1 MKKFTMFLASV
12 ATALFGFTT
21 TASAQYE
28 TEQQIPWVDHA
39 STLDEALKAP
49 NGIYLCYMQTV
60 NGNTTY
66 SFVTAGGWFGTQAV
80 TTNRG
85 MTLRLTQSGNQYRF
99 RTTMYN
105 PNTDRTENYLGCDDN
120 KSDNIN
126 AYMDNSDNRYS
137 RWTLSANDNVKW
149 FDIINTREEYMPR
162 PPFTHDVDYYLQL
175 NQNNSLYV
183 SESRPSNDGKW
194 LLIDRNEFKEV
205 ITRVTGQ
212 TNIEVSGLF
221 NNTRFIRYMD
231 GEYSWTWYDISN
243 NQQVKNEDELTKS
256 GPNGLG
262 ISSLGAYRG
271 MAPNVEYAG
280 GNGDGYAESYG
291 SFSAGEMRDP
301 VIMRQQYTGL
311 KEGTYI
317 VTAQAFVSNDA
328 DVTAAA
334 NSAEAGAYLFAS
346 GSTGEQDG
354 ALIQLLNE
362 DEQNDFTTKFYNAQ
376 KTYLGND
383 AYFRGNVAAGE
394 FLATNNSTISREDAM
409 YNPDMRN
416 HIITI
421 AVRVNEGGRLAIG
434 VAKTGGAGRAYFDNI
449 RVWYTGN
456 NEFGIDAYSTN
467 STTIS
472 ANNLYGIDNLQ
483 YGYPRVFN
491 LSRDFGITEENAA
504 TYEPK
509 WEALVSPVNLTCTQV
524 WNTFGAGTQL
534 SELVGLAE
542 DGHEMRFK
550 TVDLSKADATAIYAG
565 KCYVIK
571 VPKVPQIARF
581 VGSDPTVAV
590 EGKDKHE
597 FSIFST
603 EPFIQG
609 DITYYGPVYQFNGVT
624 RTSTLEDLI
633 TVNNAGTY
641 ENGTVTKIYH
651 SPDGSGDVKF
661 TGYFYKPTSVSNAYV
676 VSRGN
681 MYFLGNQSWKS
692 LTGTMWTL
700 EELNPENNNKLTFD
714 FGDGETTGIED
725 LSSVT
730 DDASEKA
737 DGVFNLNGQKV
748 ADGTSTEGLA
758 KGIYVVGGKKIVVR

>member
-12 ATALFGFTT
+12 ATALFGFAT

-28 TEQQIPWVDHA
+28 TEQQIPWVNHA

-60 NGNTTY
+60 NDNTTY
-66 SFVTAGGWFGTQAV
+66 SFVTAGGRFGTQAV

-99 RTTMYN
+99 RTTIYN
-105 PNTDRTENYLGCDDN
+105 PNTDRTENYLGCDDS
-120 KSDNIN
+120 KSYNIN
-126 AYMDNSDNRYS
+126 AYMDNSDNQYS
-137 RWTLSANDNVKW
+137 RWTLSQNGDGFN
-149 FDIINTREEYMPR
+149 IINIREGLIFDR
-162 PPFTHDVDYYLQL
+162 NYYLQL

-183 SESRPSNDGKW
+183 SESLPSNNGKW
-194 LLIDRNEFKEV
+194 LLIDRNEFREV
-205 ITRVTGQ
+205 ITGVTGQ

-231 GEYSWTWYDISN
+231 GAYSWTWYDISN
-243 NQQVKNEDELTKS
+243 NQQEKDENELTKS

-280 GNGDGYAESYG
+280 GKGDGYAESYG

-301 VIMRQQYTGL
+301 IIMRQHYTGL

-394 FLATNNSTISREDAM
+394 FLATNNGTISREDAM

-421 AVRVNEGGRLAIG
+421 AVRVDEGGRLAIG
-434 VAKTGGAGRAYFDNI
+434 VAKTENAGRAYFDNI

-456 NEFGIDAYSTN
+456 NEFGLDAYSTN

-472 ANNLYGIDNLQ
+472 RDNLYGIDNLQ

-524 WNTFGAGTQL
+524 WNTFGKDTQL

-571 VPKVPQIARF
+571 VPEVPQIARF
-581 VGSDPTVAV
+581 VGSDPTEAK
-590 EGKDKHE
+590 EGEDKHE

-603 EPFIQG
+603 DPFIQG

-624 RTSTLEDLI
+624 RTSTLEYLI
-633 TVNNAGTY
+633 TANDAGKY

-661 TGYFYKPTSVSNAYV
+661 TGYFYKPASVSNAYV

>member
-12 ATALFGFTT
+12 ATALFGFAT

-28 TEQQIPWVDHA
+28 TEQQIPWVNHA

-60 NGNTTY
+60 NNNTTY
-66 SFVTAGGWFGTQAV
+66 CFVTAGGRFGTQAV

-99 RTTMYN
+99 LTTMYN

-137 RWTLSANDNVKW
+137 RWTLSQNGDGFN
-149 FDIINTREEYMPR
+149 IINIREGFVFDR
-162 PPFTHDVDYYLQL
+162 NYYLQL

-183 SESRPSNDGKW
+183 SESRPSNNGKW
-194 LLIDRNEFKEV
+194 LLIDRDEFKEV

-231 GEYSWTWYDISN
+231 GAYSWTWYDISN
-243 NQQVKNEDELTKS
+243 NQQVRDEDKLTKS

-301 VIMRQQYTGL
+301 VIMRQHYTGL

-362 DEQNDFTTKFYNAQ
+362 DEQNDFTTNFYNAQ

-421 AVRVNEGGRLAIG
+421 AVRVDEGGRLAIG
-434 VAKTGGAGRAYFDNI
+434 VAKTENAGRAYFDNI

-456 NEFGIDAYSTN
+456 NEFGLDAYSTN

-472 ANNLYGIDNLQ
+472 PDNLYGIDNLQ

-524 WNTFGAGTQL
+524 WNTFGKDTRL

-550 TVDLSKADATAIYAG
+550 TVDLSRADATAIYAG

-581 VGSDPTVAV
+581 VGSDPTEAK
-590 EGKDKHE
+590 EGEDKHE

-603 EPFIQG
+603 DPFIQG

-624 RTSTLEDLI
+624 RTSTLKDLI
-633 TVNNAGTY
+633 TANDAGTY
-641 ENGTVTKIYH
+641 ENGTVTKIYN

-661 TGYFYKPTSVSNAYV
+661 TGYFYKPASVSNAYV

-681 MYFLGNQSWKS
+681 MYFLGNQSWTS

>member
-12 ATALFGFTT
+12 ATALFGFAT

-28 TEQQIPWVDHA
+28 TEQQIPWVNHA

-60 NGNTTY
+60 NNNTTY
-66 SFVTAGGWFGTQAV
+66 SFVTAGGRFGTQAV

-85 MTLRLTQSGNQYRF
+85 MTLRLTQFGNQYRF
-99 RTTMYN
+99 QTTMYN

-126 AYMDNSDNRYS
+126 AYMDNSDNQYS
-137 RWTLSANDNVKW
+137 RWTLSQNGDGFN
-149 FDIINTREEYMPR
+149 IINIRGNIISNR
-162 PPFTHDVDYYLQL
+162 SYYLQL

-194 LLIDRNEFKEV
+194 LLIDRDEFKEV
-205 ITRVTGQ
+205 ITGVTGQ

-243 NQQVKNEDELTKS
+243 NQQVKREDELTKS

-421 AVRVNEGGRLAIG
+421 AVRVDEGGRLAIG
-434 VAKTGGAGRAYFDNI
+434 VAKTENAGRAYFDNI

-456 NEFGIDAYSTN
+456 NEFGLDAYSTN

-472 ANNLYGIDNLQ
+472 AGNLYGIDNLQ

-491 LSRDFGITEENAA
+491 LSRDFGITEENAD

-524 WNTFGAGTQL
+524 WNTFGVDTQL

-571 VPKVPQIARF
+571 VPEVPQIARF
-581 VGSDPTVAV
+581 VGSDPTEAK
-590 EGKDKHE
+590 EGEDKHE

-603 EPFIQG
+603 DPFIQG

-624 RTSTLEDLI
+624 RTSTLEYLI
-633 TVNNAGTY
+633 TANDAGTY

-661 TGYFYKPTSVSNAYV
+661 TGYFYKPASVSNAYV

>member
-12 ATALFGFTT
+12 ATALFGFAT

-28 TEQQIPWVDHA
+28 TEQQIPWVNHA
-39 STLDEALKAP
+39 STLDEALEAP

-66 SFVTAGGWFGTQAV
+66 SFVTAGGRFGTQAV

-137 RWTLSANDNVKW
+137 RWTLSQNGDGFN
-149 FDIINTREEYMPR
+149 IINIREGIVFNR
-162 PPFTHDVDYYLQL
+162 NYYLQL

-183 SESRPSNDGKW
+183 SESRPSNNGKW
-194 LLIDRNEFKEV
+194 LLIDRDEFKEV
-205 ITRVTGQ
+205 ITGVTGQ

-231 GEYSWTWYDISN
+231 EAYSWTWYDISN
-243 NQQVKNEDELTKS
+243 NQQEKDEDELTKS

-280 GNGDGYAESYG
+280 VNGDGYAESYG
-291 SFSAGEMRDP
+291 SFSAGEMRAP

-328 DVTAAA
+328 DVTPAA

-362 DEQNDFTTKFYNAQ
+362 DEQNDFTTNFYNAQ

-394 FLATNNSTISREDAM
+394 FLATNNGTISREDAM

-421 AVRVNEGGRLAIG
+421 AVRVDEGGRLAIG
-434 VAKTGGAGRAYFDNI
+434 VAKTENAGRAYFDNI

-456 NEFGIDAYSTN
+456 NEFGLDAYSTN

-472 ANNLYGIDNLQ
+472 ADNLYGIDNLQ

-524 WNTFGAGTQL
+524 WNTFGKDTRL

-550 TVDLSKADATAIYAG
+550 TVDLSKADATAIYAC

-581 VGSDPTVAV
+581 VGSDPTQAV
-590 EGKDKHE
+590 EGVDKHE

-633 TVNNAGTY
+633 TANEAGKY

-661 TGYFYKPTSVSNAYV
+661 TGYFYKPASVSNAYV

-681 MYFLGNQSWKS
+681 MYFLGKQSWNS

>member
-12 ATALFGFTT
+12 ATALFGFAT

-28 TEQQIPWVDHA
+28 TEQQIPWVNHA

-66 SFVTAGGWFGTQAV
+66 SFVTAGGRFGTQAV

-85 MTLRLTQSGNQYRF
+85 MTLRLTQSDNQYRF
-99 RTTMYN
+99 LTTMYN

-126 AYMDNSDNRYS
+126 AYMDNSDNQYS
-137 RWTLSANDNVKW
+137 RWTLSQNGDGFN
-149 FDIINTREEYMPR
+149 IINIREGFVFDR
-162 PPFTHDVDYYLQL
+162 NYYLQL

-194 LLIDRNEFKEV
+194 LLIDRDEFKEV

-231 GEYSWTWYDISN
+231 GAYSWTWYDINN
-243 NQQVKNEDELTKS
+243 NQQVKYEDKLTKS

-301 VIMRQQYTGL
+301 IIMRQQYTGL

-362 DEQNDFTTKFYNAQ
+362 DEQKDFTTNFYNAQ
-376 KTYLGND
+376 KTYLGNG

-394 FLATNNSTISREDAM
+394 FLATNNGTISREDAM

-421 AVRVNEGGRLAIG
+421 AVRVDEGGRLAIG
-434 VAKTGGAGRAYFDNI
+434 VAKTENAGRAYFDNI

-456 NEFGIDAYSTN
+456 NEFGLDAYSTN

-472 ANNLYGIDNLQ
+472 ADNLYGIDNLQ

-524 WNTFGAGTQL
+524 WNTFGKDTRL

-581 VGSDPTVAV
+581 VGSDPTEAK
-590 EGKDKHE
+590 EGEDKHE

-624 RTSTLEDLI
+624 RTSTLKDLI
-633 TVNNAGTY
+633 TVNGAGTY
-641 ENGTVTKIYH
+641 KNGTVTKIYH

-661 TGYFYKPTSVSNAYV
+661 TGYFYKPASVSNAYV

>member
-12 ATALFGFTT
+12 ATALFGFAT

-28 TEQQIPWVDHA
+28 TEQQIPWVNHA
-39 STLDEALKAP
+39 STLDEALEAP

-60 NGNTTY
+60 NGNTSY
-66 SFVTAGGWFGTQAV
+66 SFVTAGGRFGTQAV

-99 RTTMYN
+99 QTTMYN

-137 RWTLSANDNVKW
+137 RWTLSQNGDGFN
-149 FDIINTREEYMPR
+149 IINIREGIVFNR
-162 PPFTHDVDYYLQL
+162 NYYLQL

-183 SESRPSNDGKW
+183 SESRPSNNGKW
-194 LLIDRNEFKEV
+194 LLVDRDEFKEV
-205 ITRVTGQ
+205 ITGVTGQ

-231 GEYSWTWYDISN
+231 EAYSWTWYDISN
-243 NQQVKNEDELTKS
+243 NQQERYEDKLTKS

-280 GNGDGYAESYG
+280 RNGDGYAESYG
-291 SFSAGEMRDP
+291 SFSAGEMRAP
-301 VIMRQQYTGL
+301 IIMRQQYTGL

-328 DVTAAA
+328 DVTPAA

-362 DEQNDFTTKFYNAQ
+362 DEQNDFTKNFYNAQ

-394 FLATNNSTISREDAM
+394 FLATNNGTISREDAM

-421 AVRVNEGGRLAIG
+421 AVRVDEGGRLAIG
-434 VAKTGGAGRAYFDNI
+434 VAKTENAGRAYFDNI

-456 NEFGIDAYSTN
+456 NEFGLDAYSTN

-472 ANNLYGIDNLQ
+472 ADNLYGIDNLQ

-524 WNTFGAGTQL
+524 WNTFGKDTQL

-581 VGSDPTVAV
+581 VGSDPTEAK
-590 EGKDKHE
+590 EGEDKHE

-603 EPFIQG
+603 DPFIQG

-624 RTSTLEDLI
+624 RTSTLEYLI
-633 TVNNAGTY
+633 TANDAGKY

-661 TGYFYKPTSVSNAYV
+661 TGYFYKPASVSNAYV

-681 MYFLGNQSWKS
+681 MYFLGNQSWNS

>member
-12 ATALFGFTT
+12 ATALFGFAT

-28 TEQQIPWVDHA
+28 TEQQIPWVNHA

-66 SFVTAGGWFGTQAV
+66 SFVTAGGRFGTQAV

-126 AYMDNSDNRYS
+126 AYMDNSDNQYS
-137 RWTLSANDNVKW
+137 RWTLSQNGDGFN
-149 FDIINTREEYMPR
+149 IINIREGFVFDR
-162 PPFTHDVDYYLQL
+162 NYYLQL

-183 SESRPSNDGKW
+183 SESRPSNNGKW

-231 GEYSWTWYDISN
+231 GAYSWTWYDISN
-243 NQQVKNEDELTKS
+243 NQQEKYEDELTKS

-280 GNGDGYAESYG
+280 VNGDGYAESYG

-362 DEQNDFTTKFYNAQ
+362 DEQNDFTTNFYNAQ

-421 AVRVNEGGRLAIG
+421 AVRVDEGGRLAIG
-434 VAKTGGAGRAYFDNI
+434 VAKTENAGRAYFDNI

-456 NEFGIDAYSTN
+456 NEFGLDAYSTN

-472 ANNLYGIDNLQ
+472 ADNLYGIDNLQ

-524 WNTFGAGTQL
+524 WNTFGKDTQL

-581 VGSDPTVAV
+581 VGSNLTEAK
-590 EGKDKHE
+590 EGEDKHE

-633 TVNNAGTY
+633 TENNAGTY

-651 SPDGSGDVKF
+651 SSDGSGDVKF
-661 TGYFYKPTSVSNAYV
+661 TGYFYKPASVSNAYV

>member
-12 ATALFGFTT
+12 ATALFGFAT

-28 TEQQIPWVDHA
+28 TEQQIPWVNHA

-66 SFVTAGGWFGTQAV
+66 SFVTAGGRFGTQAV

-126 AYMDNSDNRYS
+126 AYMDNSDNQYS
-137 RWTLSANDNVKW
+137 RWTLSQNGDGFN
-149 FDIINTREEYMPR
+149 IINIREGIFLDR
-162 PPFTHDVDYYLQL
+162 SYYLQL

-183 SESRPSNDGKW
+183 SESRPSNNGKW
-194 LLIDRNEFKEV
+194 LLIDRDEFKEV

-280 GNGDGYAESYG
+280 GNGDSYAESYG
-291 SFSAGEMRDP
+291 SFSAGEMRAP

-394 FLATNNSTISREDAM
+394 FLATNNGTISREDAM

-421 AVRVNEGGRLAIG
+421 AVRVDEGGRLAIG
-434 VAKTGGAGRAYFDNI
+434 VAKTENAGRAYFDNI

-456 NEFGIDAYSTN
+456 NEFGLDAYSTN

-472 ANNLYGIDNLQ
+472 ADNLYGIDNLQ

-524 WNTFGAGTQL
+524 WNTFGKDTRL

-581 VGSDPTVAV
+581 VGSDPTEAK
-590 EGKDKHE
+590 EGEDKHE

-633 TVNNAGTY
+633 TVNDAGTY
-641 ENGTVTKIYH
+641 ENGTVTKIYP

-661 TGYFYKPTSVSNAYV
+661 TGYFYKPASVSNAYV

-681 MYFLGNQSWKS
+681 MYFLGNQSWES

-700 EELNPENNNKLTFD
+700 EELNSENNNKLTFD

>member
-12 ATALFGFTT
+12 ATALFGFAT

-28 TEQQIPWVDHA
+28 TEQQIPWVNHA
-39 STLDEALKAP
+39 STLDEALEAP

-66 SFVTAGGWFGTQAV
+66 SFVTAGGRFGTQAV

-85 MTLRLTQSGNQYRF
+85 MTLRLTQSDNQYRF

-126 AYMDNSDNRYS
+126 AYMDNSDNQYS
-137 RWTLSANDNVKW
+137 RWTLSQNGDGFN
-149 FDIINTREEYMPR
+149 IINIREGFVFDR
-162 PPFTHDVDYYLQL
+162 NYYLQL

-183 SESRPSNDGKW
+183 SESRPSNNGKW
-194 LLIDRNEFKEV
+194 LLIDRDEFKEV

-243 NQQVKNEDELTKS
+243 NQQEKDEDELTKS

-291 SFSAGEMRDP
+291 SFSAGEMRAP
-301 VIMRQQYTGL
+301 IIMRQQYTGL

-328 DVTAAA
+328 DVTPAA

-362 DEQNDFTTKFYNAQ
+362 DEQNDFTRNFYNTQ

-394 FLATNNSTISREDAM
+394 FLATNNGTISREDAM

-421 AVRVNEGGRLAIG
+421 AVRVDEGGRLAIG
-434 VAKTGGAGRAYFDNI
+434 VAKTENAGRAYFDNI

-456 NEFGIDAYSTN
+456 NEFGLDAYSTN

-472 ANNLYGIDNLQ
+472 DDNLYGIDNLQ

-524 WNTFGAGTQL
+524 WNTFGVDTQL

-571 VPKVPQIARF
+571 VPEVPQIARF
-581 VGSDPTVAV
+581 VGSDPTEAK
-590 EGKDKHE
+590 EGEDKHE

-633 TVNNAGTY
+633 TVNDAGTY

-661 TGYFYKPTSVSNAYV
+661 TGYFYKPASVSNAYV

-681 MYFLGNQSWKS
+681 MYFLGNQSWNS

>member
-12 ATALFGFTT
+12 ATALFGFAT

-28 TEQQIPWVDHA
+28 TEQQIPWVNHA

-60 NGNTTY
+60 NNNTTY
-66 SFVTAGGWFGTQAV
+66 SFVTAGGQFGTQAV

-137 RWTLSANDNVKW
+137 RWTLSQNGDGFN
-149 FDIINTREEYMPR
+149 IINIREGIILDR
-162 PPFTHDVDYYLQL
+162 SYYLQL

-194 LLIDRNEFKEV
+194 LLIDRNEFREV
-205 ITRVTGQ
+205 ITGVTGQ

-231 GEYSWTWYDISN
+231 GAYSWTWYDISN
-243 NQQVKNEDELTKS
+243 NQQEKDENELTKS

-280 GNGDGYAESYG
+280 GKGDGYAESYG

-328 DVTAAA
+328 DVMAAA

-362 DEQNDFTTKFYNAQ
+362 DEQNDFTTNFYNAQ

-394 FLATNNSTISREDAM
+394 FLATNNGTISREDAM

-421 AVRVNEGGRLAIG
+421 AVRVDEGGRLAIG
-434 VAKTGGAGRAYFDNI
+434 VAKTENAGRAYFDNI

-456 NEFGIDAYSTN
+456 NEFGLDAYSTN

-472 ANNLYGIDNLQ
+472 RDNLYGIDNLQ

-524 WNTFGAGTQL
+524 WNTFGKDTRL

-550 TVDLSKADATAIYAG
+550 TVDLSRADATAIYAG

-581 VGSDPTVAV
+581 VGSDPTEAK
-590 EGKDKHE
+590 EGEDKHE

-661 TGYFYKPTSVSNAYV
+661 TGYFYKPASVSNAYV

>member
-1 MKKFTMFLASV
+1 MFLASV

-28 TEQQIPWVDHA
+28 TEQQIPWVNHA
-39 STLDEALKAP
+39 STLNEALDAP

-66 SFVTAGGWFGTQAV
+66 SFVTAGGRFGTQAV

-85 MTLRLTQSGNQYRF
+85 MTLRLTQSGEQYRF
-99 RTTMYN
+99 RTTIYN
-105 PNTDRTENYLGCDDN
+105 PNTDRTENYLGCDDS
-120 KSDNIN
+120 KSYNIN
-126 AYMDNSDNRYS
+126 AYMDNSDNQYS
-137 RWTLSANDNVKW
+137 RWTLSDNGNGKW
-149 FDIINTREEYMPR
+149 FDIINTREEFTLY

-183 SESRPSNDGKW
+183 SESHPSNNGKW
-194 LLIDRNEFKEV
+194 LLIDRNKFREV

-231 GEYSWTWYDISN
+231 GAYSWTWYDIN
-243 NQQVKNEDELTKS
+243 YNQQEKYEDVLTKS

-362 DEQNDFTTKFYNAQ
+362 GEQNDFTTNFYNAQ

-394 FLATNNSTISREDAM
+394 FLATNNGTISHEDAM

-434 VAKTGGAGRAYFDNI
+434 VAKTGEAGRAYFDNI

-467 STTIS
+467 STAIS
-472 ANNLYGIDNLQ
+472 PDNLYGIDNLQ

-491 LSRDFGITEENAA
+491 LSRDFGITKDNAA

-524 WNTFGAGTQL
+524 WNTFGEGTRL

-550 TVDLSKADATAIYAG
+550 TVDLSRADATAIYAG

-571 VPKVPQIARF
+571 VPEVPQIERF
-581 VGSDPTVAV
+581 TGSDPTQAV
-590 EGKDKHE
+590 EGEDKHE

-633 TVNNAGTY
+633 TANDAGKY

-661 TGYFYKPTSVSNAYV
+661 TGYFYKPASVSNVYV

-714 FGDGETTGIED
+714 FGNGETTGIED

-758 KGIYVVGGKKIVVR
+758 KGIYVIGGKKIVVR

>member
-39 STLDEALKAP
+39 STLNDALNAP

-66 SFVTAGGWFGTQAV
+66 SFVTAGGRFGTQAV

-85 MTLRLTQSGNQYRF
+85 MTLRLTQSGEQYRF
-99 RTTMYN
+99 RTTIYN

-137 RWTLSANDNVKW
+137 RWTLSQNGDGFN
-149 FDIINTREEYMPR
+149 IINIREGIIFNR
-162 PPFTHDVDYYLQL
+162 NYYLQL

-183 SESRPSNDGKW
+183 SESRPSNNGKW
-194 LLIDRNEFKEV
+194 LLIDRNEFREV
-205 ITRVTGQ
+205 ITGVTGQ

-231 GEYSWTWYDISN
+231 GAYSWTWYDIIK
-243 NQQVKNEDELTKS
+243 NQQEKYEDELTKN

-280 GNGDGYAESYG
+280 WNGDSYAENYG
-291 SFSAGEMRDP
+291 SFSAGEMNAP

-362 DEQNDFTTKFYNAQ
+362 DEQNDFTTNFYNAQ

-394 FLATNNSTISREDAM
+394 FLATNNGSISREDAM

-434 VAKTGGAGRAYFDNI
+434 VAKTGEAGRAYFDNI

-456 NEFGIDAYSTN
+456 NEFGLDAYSTK
-467 STTIS
+467 STAIS
-472 ANNLYGIDNLQ
+472 PDNFYGIDYLQ

-491 LSRDFGITEENAA
+491 LSRDFGITKDNTE

-524 WNTFGAGTQL
+524 WNTFGKGTRL

-550 TVDLSKADATAIYAG
+550 TVDLSRADETAIYAG

-571 VPKVPQIARF
+571 VPEAPQIARF
-581 VGSDPTVAV
+581 TGSDPTQAV
-590 EGKDKHE
+590 EGVDKHE

-603 EPFIQG
+603 DPFIQG

-633 TVNNAGTY
+633 NANNAGTY
-641 ENGTVTKIYH
+641 ENGRVTKIYH

-661 TGYFYKPTSVSNAYV
+661 TGYFYKPASVSNAYV

-681 MYFLGNQSWKS
+681 MYFLGNQSWKN

-748 ADGTSTEGLA
+748 ADDTSTEGLA

>member
-12 ATALFGFTT
+12 ATALFGFAT

-28 TEQQIPWVDHA
+28 TEQQIPWVNHA

-60 NGNTTY
+60 NNNTTY
-66 SFVTAGGWFGTQAV
+66 SFVTAGGRFGTQAV

-85 MTLRLTQSGNQYRF
+85 MTLRLTQSDNQYRF

-126 AYMDNSDNRYS
+126 AYMDNSDNQYS
-137 RWTLSANDNVKW
+137 RWTLSQNGDGFN
-149 FDIINTREEYMPR
+149 IINIREGIIFDR
-162 PPFTHDVDYYLQL
+162 SYYLQL

-194 LLIDRNEFKEV
+194 LLIDRDEFKEV

-231 GEYSWTWYDISN
+231 EAYSWTWYDINN
-243 NQQVKNEDELTKS
+243 NQQEKDEDELTKS

-362 DEQNDFTTKFYNAQ
+362 DEQNDFTTNFYNAQ

-394 FLATNNSTISREDAM
+394 FLATNNRTISREDAM

-421 AVRVNEGGRLAIG
+421 AVRVDEGGRLAIG
-434 VAKTGGAGRAYFDNI
+434 VAKTENAGRAYFDNI

-456 NEFGIDAYSTN
+456 NEFGLDAYSTN

-472 ANNLYGIDNLQ
+472 ADNLYGIDNLQ

-509 WEALVSPVNLTCTQV
+509 WEALVSPVDLTCTQV
-524 WNTFGAGTQL
+524 WNTFGEGTRL

-550 TVDLSKADATAIYAG
+550 TVDLSRADATAIYAG

-581 VGSDPTVAV
+581 VGSDPTEAK
-590 EGKDKHE
+590 EGEDKHE

-603 EPFIQG
+603 DPFIQG

-633 TVNNAGTY
+633 TVNDAGRY

-661 TGYFYKPTSVSNAYV
+661 TGYFYKPASVSNAYV

-681 MYFLGNQSWKS
+681 MYFLGNHSWKS

>member
-12 ATALFGFTT
+12 ATALFGFAT

-28 TEQQIPWVDHA
+28 TEQQIPWVNHA
-39 STLDEALKAP
+39 STLDEALEAP

-66 SFVTAGGWFGTQAV
+66 SFVTAGGRFGTQAV

-85 MTLRLTQSGNQYRF
+85 MTLRLTQSDNQYRF

-105 PNTDRTENYLGCDDN
+105 PNTDRTENYLGCDDS
-120 KSDNIN
+120 KSYNIN
-126 AYMDNSDNRYS
+126 AYMDNSDNQYS
-137 RWTLSANDNVKW
+137 RWTLSQNGDGFN
-149 FDIINTREEYMPR
+149 IINIREGIFNDYN
-162 PPFTHDVDYYLQL
+162 YYLQL

-231 GEYSWTWYDISN
+231 GAYSWTWYDINN
-243 NQQVKNEDELTKS
+243 NQQVKYEDKLTKS

-280 GNGDGYAESYG
+280 ENGDGYAESYG

-362 DEQNDFTTKFYNAQ
+362 DEQNDFTTHFYNAQ

-394 FLATNNSTISREDAM
+394 FLATNNRTISREDAM

-421 AVRVNEGGRLAIG
+421 AVRVDEGGRLAIG
-434 VAKTGGAGRAYFDNI
+434 VAKTENAGRAYFDNI

-456 NEFGIDAYSTN
+456 NEFGLDAYSTN

-472 ANNLYGIDNLQ
+472 RDNLYGIDNLQ

-581 VGSDPTVAV
+581 VGSDPTEAK
-590 EGKDKHE
+590 EGEDKHE

-633 TVNNAGTY
+633 TANDAGTY
-641 ENGTVTKIYH
+641 ENGTVTKIYP

-661 TGYFYKPTSVSNAYV
+661 TGYFYKPASVSNAYV

>member
-28 TEQQIPWVDHA
+28 TEQQIPWVNHA

-66 SFVTAGGWFGTQAV
+66 SFVTAGGRFGTQAV

-85 MTLRLTQSGNQYRF
+85 MTLRLTQSGEQYRF
-99 RTTMYN
+99 RTTIYN
-105 PNTDRTENYLGCDDN
+105 PNTDRTENYLGCDDS
-120 KSDNIN
+120 KSYNIN
-126 AYMDNSDNRYS
+126 AYMDNSDNQYS
-137 RWTLSANDNVKW
+137 RWTLSQNGDGFN
-149 FDIINTREEYMPR
+149 IINIRERLILDRY
-162 PPFTHDVDYYLQL
+162 YYLQL

-183 SESRPSNDGKW
+183 SESRPSNNGKW

-231 GEYSWTWYDISN
+231 GAYSWTWYDISN

-256 GPNGLG
+256 GPDGLG
-262 ISSLGAYRG
+262 ISRLGAYRG

-280 GNGDGYAESYG
+280 GNGDAYAENYG
-291 SFSAGEMRDP
+291 SFSAGEMNAP

-334 NSAEAGAYLFAS
+334 SSAEAGAYLFAS

-362 DEQNDFTTKFYNAQ
+362 GEQNDFTTKFYNAQ

-394 FLATNNSTISREDAM
+394 FLATNNGSISREEAM

-421 AVRVNEGGRLAIG
+421 AVRVDEGGRLAIG
-434 VAKTGGAGRAYFDNI
+434 VAKTGEAGRAYFDNI

-456 NEFGIDAYSTN
+456 NEFGLDAYSTN
-467 STTIS
+467 STAIS
-472 ANNLYGIDNLQ
+472 RDNLYGIDNLQ

-491 LSRDFGITEENAA
+491 LSRDFGITKDNAE

-524 WNTFGAGTQL
+524 WNTFGKDTRL

-550 TVDLSKADATAIYAG
+550 TVDLSRADATAIYAG

-571 VPKVPQIARF
+571 VPKVPQIERF
-581 VGSDPTVAV
+581 TGSDPTQAV
-590 EGKDKHE
+590 EGVDKHE

-603 EPFIQG
+603 DPFIQG

-633 TVNNAGTY
+633 TANDAGTY
-641 ENGTVTKIYH
+641 ENGTVTKIYQ

-661 TGYFYKPTSVSNAYV
+661 TGYFYKPASVSNAYV

-681 MYFLGNQSWKS
+681 MYFLGNHSWKN

-700 EELNPENNNKLTFD
+700 EELNQENNNKLTFD

-758 KGIYVVGGKKIVVR
+758 KGIYVIGGKKIVVR

>member
-1 MKKFTMFLASV
+1 MFLASV
-12 ATALFGFTT
+12 ATALFGFAT

-28 TEQQIPWVDHA
+28 TEQQIPWVNHA

-60 NGNTTY
+60 NDNTTY
-66 SFVTAGGWFGTQAV
+66 SFVTAGGRFGTQAV

-99 RTTMYN
+99 RTTIYN

-137 RWTLSANDNVKW
+137 RWTLSQNGDGFN
-149 FDIINTREEYMPR
+149 IINIREGIVFNR
-162 PPFTHDVDYYLQL
+162 NYYLQL

-183 SESRPSNDGKW
+183 SESRPSNNGKW

-205 ITRVTGQ
+205 ITGVTGQ

-243 NQQVKNEDELTKS
+243 NQQVRYEDELTKS

-280 GNGDGYAESYG
+280 ENGDGYAESYG

-362 DEQNDFTTKFYNAQ
+362 NEQNDFTTKFYNTQ

-383 AYFRGNVAAGE
+383 TYFRGNVAAGE
-394 FLATNNSTISREDAM
+394 FLATNNGTISREDAM

-421 AVRVNEGGRLAIG
+421 AVRVDEGGRLAIG
-434 VAKTGGAGRAYFDNI
+434 VAKTENAGRAYFDNI

-456 NEFGIDAYSTN
+456 NEFGLDAYSTN

-472 ANNLYGIDNLQ
+472 ADNLYGIDNLQ

-524 WNTFGAGTQL
+524 WNTFGVDTQL

-581 VGSDPTVAV
+581 VGSDPTEAK
-590 EGKDKHE
+590 EGEDKHE

-603 EPFIQG
+603 DPFIQG

-633 TVNNAGTY
+633 TENDAGRY

-661 TGYFYKPTSVSNAYV
+661 TGYFYKPASVSNAYV

-681 MYFLGNQSWKS
+681 MYFLGNQSWES

>member
-12 ATALFGFTT
+12 ATALFGFAT

-28 TEQQIPWVDHA
+28 TEQQIPWVSHA
-39 STLDEALKAP
+39 STLEEALKAP

-66 SFVTAGGWFGTQAV
+66 SFVTAGGRFGTQAV

-137 RWTLSANDNVKW
+137 RWTLSQNGDGFN
-149 FDIINTREEYMPR
+149 IINIREGFVFDR
-162 PPFTHDVDYYLQL
+162 NYYLQL

-183 SESRPSNDGKW
+183 SESRPSNNGKW
-194 LLIDRNEFKEV
+194 LLIDRDEFKEV
-205 ITRVTGQ
+205 ITRVTEQ

-231 GEYSWTWYDISN
+231 GEYSWTWYDINN
-243 NQQVKNEDELTKS
+243 NQQEKYEDELTKS

-280 GNGDGYAESYG
+280 GNGDSYAESYG
-291 SFSAGEMRDP
+291 SFSAGEMRGP

-317 VTAQAFVSNDA
+317 VTAQAFVSNDD

-394 FLATNNSTISREDAM
+394 FLATNNGTISREDAM

-421 AVRVNEGGRLAIG
+421 AVRVDEGGRLAIG
-434 VAKTGGAGRAYFDNI
+434 VAKTENAGRAYFDNI

-456 NEFGIDAYSTN
+456 NEFGLDAYSTN

-472 ANNLYGIDNLQ
+472 ADNLYGIDNLQ

-524 WNTFGAGTQL
+524 WNTFGEGTRL

-550 TVDLSKADATAIYAG
+550 TVDLSRADATAIYAG

-581 VGSDPTVAV
+581 VGSDPTEAK
-590 EGKDKHE
+590 EGEDKHE

-624 RTSTLEDLI
+624 RTSTLKDLI
-633 TVNNAGTY
+633 TANDAGTY

-661 TGYFYKPTSVSNAYV
+661 TGYFYKPASVSNAYV

>member
-12 ATALFGFTT
+12 ATALFGFAT

-28 TEQQIPWVDHA
+28 TEQQIPWVNHA

-60 NGNTTY
+60 NDNTTY
-66 SFVTAGGWFGTQAV
+66 SFVTAGGRFGTQAV

-99 RTTMYN
+99 RTTIYN

-137 RWTLSANDNVKW
+137 RWTLSQNGDGFN
-149 FDIINTREEYMPR
+149 IINIREGIVFNR
-162 PPFTHDVDYYLQL
+162 NYYLQL

-183 SESRPSNDGKW
+183 SESRPSNNGKW

-205 ITRVTGQ
+205 ITGVTGQ

-243 NQQVKNEDELTKS
+243 NQQVRYEDELTKS

-280 GNGDGYAESYG
+280 ENGDGYAESYG

-362 DEQNDFTTKFYNAQ
+362 NEQNDFTTKFYNTQ

-383 AYFRGNVAAGE
+383 TYFRGNVAAGE
-394 FLATNNSTISREDAM
+394 FLATNNGTISREDAM

-421 AVRVNEGGRLAIG
+421 AVRVDEGGRLAIG
-434 VAKTGGAGRAYFDNI
+434 VAKTENAGRAYFDNI

-456 NEFGIDAYSTN
+456 NEFGLDAYSTN

-472 ANNLYGIDNLQ
+472 ADNLYGIDNLQ

-524 WNTFGAGTQL
+524 WNTFGVDTQL

-581 VGSDPTVAV
+581 VGSDPTEAK
-590 EGKDKHE
+590 EGEDKHE

-603 EPFIQG
+603 DPFIQG

-633 TVNNAGTY
+633 TENDAGRY

-661 TGYFYKPTSVSNAYV
+661 TGYFYKPASVSNAYV

-681 MYFLGNQSWKS
+681 MYFLGNQSWES

>member
-12 ATALFGFTT
+12 TTALFGFAT

-28 TEQQIPWVDHA
+28 TEQQIPWVNHA

-66 SFVTAGGWFGTQAV
+66 SFVTAGGRFGTQAV

-126 AYMDNSDNRYS
+126 AYMDNSDNQYS
-137 RWTLSANDNVKW
+137 RWTLSQNGDGFN
-149 FDIINTREEYMPR
+149 IINIREGIFLDR
-162 PPFTHDVDYYLQL
+162 SYYLQL

-194 LLIDRNEFKEV
+194 LLIDRDEFKEV

-231 GEYSWTWYDISN
+231 GAYSWTWYDINN

-280 GNGDGYAESYG
+280 RNGDGYAESYG

-362 DEQNDFTTKFYNAQ
+362 DEQNDFTKKFYNAQ

-394 FLATNNSTISREDAM
+394 FLATNNGTISREDAM

-421 AVRVNEGGRLAIG
+421 AVRVDEGGRLAIG
-434 VAKTGGAGRAYFDNI
+434 VAKTENAGRAYFDNI

-456 NEFGIDAYSTN
+456 NEFGLDAYSTN

-472 ANNLYGIDNLQ
+472 ANNLCGIDNLQ

-524 WNTFGAGTQL
+524 WNTFGKDTRL

-550 TVDLSKADATAIYAG
+550 TVDLSRADATAIYAG

-581 VGSDPTVAV
+581 VGSDPTEAK
-590 EGKDKHE
+590 EGEDKHE

-633 TVNNAGTY
+633 TVNDAGTY
-641 ENGTVTKIYH
+641 ENGTVTKIYP

-661 TGYFYKPTSVSNAYV
+661 TGYFYKPASVSNAYV

>member
-12 ATALFGFTT
+12 ATALFGFAT

-28 TEQQIPWVDHA
+28 TEQQIPWVNHA

-66 SFVTAGGWFGTQAV
+66 SFVTAGGRFGTQAV

-85 MTLRLTQSGNQYRF
+85 MTLRLTQSDNQYRF
-99 RTTMYN
+99 LTTMYN

-126 AYMDNSDNRYS
+126 AYMDNSDNQYS
-137 RWTLSANDNVKW
+137 RWTLSQNGDGFN
-149 FDIINTREEYMPR
+149 IINIREGFVFDR
-162 PPFTHDVDYYLQL
+162 NYYLQL

-183 SESRPSNDGKW
+183 SESRPSNNGKW

-231 GEYSWTWYDISN
+231 EAYSWTWYDISN

-280 GNGDGYAESYG
+280 ENGDGYAESYG
-291 SFSAGEMRDP
+291 SFSAGEMRAP
-301 VIMRQQYTGL
+301 IIMRQQYTGL

-328 DVTAAA
+328 DVTPAA

-362 DEQNDFTTKFYNAQ
+362 DEQNDFTTNFYNAQ
-376 KTYLGND
+376 KTYLGNNE
-383 AYFRGNVAAGE
+383 YFRGNVAAGE
-394 FLATNNSTISREDAM
+394 FLATNNGTISREDAM

-421 AVRVNEGGRLAIG
+421 AVRVDEGGRLAIG
-434 VAKTGGAGRAYFDNI
+434 VAKTENAGRAYFDNI

-456 NEFGIDAYSTN
+456 NEFGLDAYSTN

-472 ANNLYGIDNLQ
+472 ADNLYGIDNLQ

-524 WNTFGAGTQL
+524 WNTFGKDTRL

-581 VGSDPTVAV
+581 VGSDPTEAR
-590 EGKDKHE
+590 EGEDKHE

-633 TVNNAGTY
+633 TTNDAGTY

-651 SPDGSGDVKF
+651 SPDRSGDVKF
-661 TGYFYKPTSVSNAYV
+661 TGYFYKPASVSNAYV

>member
-12 ATALFGFTT
+12 ATALFGFAT

-28 TEQQIPWVDHA
+28 TEQQIPWVNHA
-39 STLDEALKAP
+39 STLDEALEAP

-66 SFVTAGGWFGTQAV
+66 SFVTAGGRFGTQAV

-85 MTLRLTQSGNQYRF
+85 MTLRLTQSDNQYRF

-137 RWTLSANDNVKW
+137 RWTLSQNGDGFN
-149 FDIINTREEYMPR
+149 IINIRGNIISNR
-162 PPFTHDVDYYLQL
+162 NYYLQL

-183 SESRPSNDGKW
+183 SESLPSNDGKW

-231 GEYSWTWYDISN
+231 GAYSWTWYDISN
-243 NQQVKNEDELTKS
+243 NQQEKYEDELTKS

-280 GNGDGYAESYG
+280 ENGDGYAESYG

-328 DVTAAA
+328 DVTPAA

-362 DEQNDFTTKFYNAQ
+362 DEQNDFTKKFYNAQ

-394 FLATNNSTISREDAM
+394 FLATNNGTISREDAM

-421 AVRVNEGGRLAIG
+421 AVRVDEGGRLAIG
-434 VAKTGGAGRAYFDNI
+434 VAKTENAGRAYFDNI

-456 NEFGIDAYSTN
+456 NEFGLDAYSTN

-472 ANNLYGIDNLQ
+472 ADNLYGIDNLQ

-491 LSRDFGITEENAA
+491 LSRDFGITKENAA

-581 VGSDPTVAV
+581 VGSDPTEAK
-590 EGKDKHE
+590 EGEDKHE

-633 TVNNAGTY
+633 TANDAGTY

-661 TGYFYKPTSVSNAYV
+661 TGYFYKPASVSNAYV

-730 DDASEKA
+730 DDASKKA

>member
-12 ATALFGFTT
+12 ATALFGFAT

-28 TEQQIPWVDHA
+28 TEQQIPWVNHA

-60 NGNTTY
+60 NSNTTY
-66 SFVTAGGWFGTQAV
+66 SFVTAGGRFGTQAV

-99 RTTMYN
+99 QTTMYN

-126 AYMDNSDNRYS
+126 AYMDNSDNQYS
-137 RWTLSANDNVKW
+137 RWTLSQNGDGFN
-149 FDIINTREEYMPR
+149 IINIRGNIISNR
-162 PPFTHDVDYYLQL
+162 SYYLQL

-194 LLIDRNEFKEV
+194 LLIDRDEFKEV

-243 NQQVKNEDELTKS
+243 NQQEKYEDELTKS

-280 GNGDGYAESYG
+280 GNGDSYAESYG
-291 SFSAGEMRDP
+291 SFSAGEMRAP
-301 VIMRQQYTGL
+301 IIMRQQYTGL

-362 DEQNDFTTKFYNAQ
+362 DEQKDFTTNFYNAQ

-394 FLATNNSTISREDAM
+394 FLATNNGTISREDAM

-421 AVRVNEGGRLAIG
+421 AVRVDEGGRLAIG
-434 VAKTGGAGRAYFDNI
+434 VAKTENAGRAYFDNI

-456 NEFGIDAYSTN
+456 NEFGLDAYSTN

-472 ANNLYGIDNLQ
+472 ADNLYGIDNLQ

-524 WNTFGAGTQL
+524 WNTFGKDTRL

-581 VGSDPTVAV
+581 VGSDPTEAK
-590 EGKDKHE
+590 EGEDKHE

-633 TVNNAGTY
+633 TANGAGTY

-661 TGYFYKPTSVSNAYV
+661 TGYFYKPASVSNAYV

-681 MYFLGNQSWKS
+681 MYFLGNESWKS

>member
-1 MKKFTMFLASV
+1 MFLASV
-12 ATALFGFTT
+12 ATALFGFAT

-28 TEQQIPWVDHA
+28 TEQQIPWVNHA

-66 SFVTAGGWFGTQAV
+66 SFVTAGGRFGTQAV

-137 RWTLSANDNVKW
+137 RWTLSQNGDGFN
-149 FDIINTREEYMPR
+149 IINIREGIVFNR
-162 PPFTHDVDYYLQL
+162 NYYLQL

-183 SESRPSNDGKW
+183 SESRPSNNGKW
-194 LLIDRNEFKEV
+194 LLIDRDEFKEV
-205 ITRVTGQ
+205 ITGVTGQ

-231 GEYSWTWYDISN
+231 EAYSWTWYDISN
-243 NQQVKNEDELTKS
+243 NQQVKYEDELTKS

-301 VIMRQQYTGL
+301 VIMRQHYTGL

-394 FLATNNSTISREDAM
+394 FLATNNGTISREDAM

-421 AVRVNEGGRLAIG
+421 AVRVDEGGRLAIG
-434 VAKTGGAGRAYFDNI
+434 VAKTENAGRAYFDNI

-456 NEFGIDAYSTN
+456 NEFGLDAYSTN

-483 YGYPRVFN
+483 YGYLRVFN
-491 LSRDFGITEENAA
+491 LSRDFGKTEENAA
-504 TYEPK
+504 TYKPK

-524 WNTFGAGTQL
+524 WNTFGKDTQL

-661 TGYFYKPTSVSNAYV
+661 TGYFYKPASVSNAYV

-681 MYFLGNQSWKS
+681 MYFLGNQSWNS

>member
-12 ATALFGFTT
+12 ATALFGFAT

-28 TEQQIPWVDHA
+28 TEQQIPWVNHA

-66 SFVTAGGWFGTQAV
+66 SFVTAGGRFGTQAV

-85 MTLRLTQSGNQYRF
+85 MTLRLTQSDNQYRF
-99 RTTMYN
+99 QTTMYN

-137 RWTLSANDNVKW
+137 RWTLSKNGDGFN
-149 FDIINTREEYMPR
+149 IINIREGFVFDR
-162 PPFTHDVDYYLQL
+162 NYYLQL

-194 LLIDRNEFKEV
+194 LLIDRDEFKEV

-231 GEYSWTWYDISN
+231 GAYSWTWYDINN
-243 NQQVKNEDELTKS
+243 NQQVKYEDKLTKS

-301 VIMRQQYTGL
+301 VIMRQHYTGL

-346 GSTGEQDG
+346 GSTGEQDS

-362 DEQNDFTTKFYNAQ
+362 DEQNDFTTKFYDAQ

-394 FLATNNSTISREDAM
+394 FLATNNGTISREDAM

-421 AVRVNEGGRLAIG
+421 AVRVDEGGRLAIG
-434 VAKTGGAGRAYFDNI
+434 VAKTENAGRAYFDNI

-456 NEFGIDAYSTN
+456 NEFGLDAYSTN

-472 ANNLYGIDNLQ
+472 ADNLYGIDNLQ

-524 WNTFGAGTQL
+524 WNTFGEGTRL

-550 TVDLSKADATAIYAG
+550 TVDLSRADATAIYAG

-581 VGSDPTVAV
+581 VGSDPTKAE
-590 EGKDKHE
+590 EGEDKHE

-633 TVNNAGTY
+633 IANDAGKY
-641 ENGTVTKIYH
+641 ENGTVTKIYP

-661 TGYFYKPTSVSNAYV
+661 TGYFYKPASVSNAYV

-681 MYFLGNQSWKS
+681 MYFLGNRSWKS

>member
-28 TEQQIPWVDHA
+28 TEQQIPWVNHA

-66 SFVTAGGWFGTQAV
+66 SFVTAGGRFGTQAV

-99 RTTMYN
+99 RTTIYN

-137 RWTLSANDNVKW
+137 RWTLSQNGDGFN
-149 FDIINTREEYMPR
+149 IINIREGIILD
-162 PPFTHDVDYYLQL
+162 HNYYLQL

-183 SESRPSNDGKW
+183 SESRPSNNGKW
-194 LLIDRNEFKEV
+194 LLIDRDEFKEV

-231 GEYSWTWYDISN
+231 GAYSWTWYDINN
-243 NQQVKNEDELTKS
+243 NQQVKYEDKLTKS

-280 GNGDGYAESYG
+280 GNGDGYAENYG
-291 SFSAGEMRDP
+291 SFSAGEMNAP

-362 DEQNDFTTKFYNAQ
+362 DEQNDFTTNFYNAQ
-376 KTYLGND
+376 KKYLGND

-394 FLATNNSTISREDAM
+394 FLATNNRTISREDAM

-434 VAKTGGAGRAYFDNI
+434 VAKTENAGRAYFDNI

-467 STTIS
+467 STAIS
-472 ANNLYGIDNLQ
+472 ADNLYGIDYLQ

-491 LSRDFGITEENAA
+491 LSRDFGITKDNAA

-524 WNTFGAGTQL
+524 WNTFGKDTRL

-550 TVDLSKADATAIYAG
+550 TVDLSRADATAIYAG

-581 VGSDPTVAV
+581 VGSDPTQAV
-590 EGKDKHE
+590 EGVDKHE

-633 TVNNAGTY
+633 TANEAGKY

-661 TGYFYKPTSVSNAYV
+661 TGYFYKPASVSNAYV

-714 FGDGETTGIED
+714 FGDGGTTGIED
-725 LSSVT
+725 LGSVT

-758 KGIYVVGGKKIVVR
+758 KGIYVIGGKKIVVR

>member
-12 ATALFGFTT
+12 ATALFGFAT

-28 TEQQIPWVDHA
+28 TEQQIPWVNHA
-39 STLDEALKAP
+39 STLDEALEAP

-66 SFVTAGGWFGTQAV
+66 SFVTAGGRFGTQAV

-137 RWTLSANDNVKW
+137 RWTLSQNGDGFN
-149 FDIINTREEYMPR
+149 IINIREGIVFNR
-162 PPFTHDVDYYLQL
+162 NYYLQL

-183 SESRPSNDGKW
+183 SESRPSNNGKW
-194 LLIDRNEFKEV
+194 LLIDRDEFKEV
-205 ITRVTGQ
+205 ITGVTGQ

-231 GEYSWTWYDISN
+231 EAYSWTWYDISN
-243 NQQVKNEDELTKS
+243 NQQEKDEDELTKS

-280 GNGDGYAESYG
+280 VNGDGYAESYG
-291 SFSAGEMRDP
+291 SFSAGEMRAP

-328 DVTAAA
+328 DVTPAA

-362 DEQNDFTTKFYNAQ
+362 DEQNDFTTNFYNAQ

-394 FLATNNSTISREDAM
+394 FLATNNGTISREDAM

-421 AVRVNEGGRLAIG
+421 AVRVDEGGRLAIG
-434 VAKTGGAGRAYFDNI
+434 VAKTENAGRAYFDNI

-456 NEFGIDAYSTN
+456 NEFGLDAYSTN

-472 ANNLYGIDNLQ
+472 ADNLYGIDNLQ

-524 WNTFGAGTQL
+524 WNTFGKDTRL

-550 TVDLSKADATAIYAG
+550 TVDLSKADAKAIYAG

-581 VGSDPTVAV
+581 VGSDPTEAK
-590 EGKDKHE
+590 EGEDKHE

-633 TVNNAGTY
+633 TANGAGTY

-661 TGYFYKPTSVSNAYV
+661 TGYFYKPASVSNAYV

-700 EELNPENNNKLTFD
+700 EEVNPENNNKLTFD

>member
-12 ATALFGFTT
+12 ATALFGFATT
-21 TASAQYE
+21 SSAQYE
-28 TEQQIPWVDHA
+28 TEQQIPWVNHA
-39 STLDEALKAP
+39 STLEEALKAP

-66 SFVTAGGWFGTQAV
+66 SFVTAGGRFGTQAV

-137 RWTLSANDNVKW
+137 RWTLSKNGDGFN
-149 FDIINTREEYMPR
+149 IINIREGIFNDYN
-162 PPFTHDVDYYLQL
+162 YYLQL

-183 SESRPSNDGKW
+183 SESRPSNNGKW

-231 GEYSWTWYDISN
+231 EAYSWTWYDISN
-243 NQQVKNEDELTKS
+243 NQQVRDENELTKS

-280 GNGDGYAESYG
+280 GNGDSYAESYG

-328 DVTAAA
+328 DVTEAA

-394 FLATNNSTISREDAM
+394 FLATNNGTISREDAM

-421 AVRVNEGGRLAIG
+421 AVRVDEGGRLAIG
-434 VAKTGGAGRAYFDNI
+434 VAKTENAGRAYFDNI

-456 NEFGIDAYSTN
+456 NEFGLDAYSTN

-472 ANNLYGIDNLQ
+472 RDNLYGIDNLQ

-524 WNTFGAGTQL
+524 WNTFGKDTRL

-581 VGSDPTVAV
+581 VGSDPTEAK
-590 EGKDKHE
+590 EGEDKHE

-633 TVNNAGTY
+633 TVNDAGTY
-641 ENGTVTKIYH
+641 ENGTVTKIYP

-661 TGYFYKPTSVSNAYV
+661 TGYFYKPASVSNAYV

-700 EELNPENNNKLTFD
+700 EELNSENNNKLTFD

>member
-12 ATALFGFTT
+12 ATALFGFAT

-28 TEQQIPWVDHA
+28 TEQQIPWVNHA
-39 STLDEALKAP
+39 STLDEALEAT

-60 NGNTTY
+60 NNNTTY
-66 SFVTAGGWFGTQAV
+66 SFVTAGGRFGTQAV

-137 RWTLSANDNVKW
+137 RWTLSQNGDGFN
-149 FDIINTREEYMPR
+149 IINIREGFVFDR
-162 PPFTHDVDYYLQL
+162 NYYLQL

-194 LLIDRNEFKEV
+194 LLIDRDEFKEV
-205 ITRVTGQ
+205 ITGVTGQ

-231 GEYSWTWYDISN
+231 GAYSWTWYDISN
-243 NQQVKNEDELTKS
+243 NQQEKREDELTKS

-280 GNGDGYAESYG
+280 ENGDGYAESYG

-383 AYFRGNVAAGE
+383 TYFRGNVAAGE
-394 FLATNNSTISREDAM
+394 FLATNNGTISPEDAM

-421 AVRVNEGGRLAIG
+421 AVRVDEGGRLAIG
-434 VAKTGGAGRAYFDNI
+434 VAKTENAGRAYFDNI

-456 NEFGIDAYSTN
+456 NEFGLDAYSTN

-472 ANNLYGIDNLQ
+472 RDNLYGIDNLQ

-491 LSRDFGITEENAA
+491 LSRDFGITKENAA

-524 WNTFGAGTQL
+524 WNTFGVDTQL

-581 VGSDPTVAV
+581 VGSDPTEAR
-590 EGKDKHE
+590 EGEDKHE

-633 TVNNAGTY
+633 TANGAGTY

-681 MYFLGNQSWKS
+681 MYFLGNQSWNS

>member
-39 STLDEALKAP
+39 STLNDALNAP

-66 SFVTAGGWFGTQAV
+66 SFVTAGGRFGTQAV

-85 MTLRLTQSGNQYRF
+85 MTLRLTQSGEQYRF
-99 RTTMYN
+99 RTTIYN
-105 PNTDRTENYLGCDDN
+105 PNTDRTENYLGCDDS
-120 KSDNIN
+120 KSYNIN
-126 AYMDNSDNRYS
+126 AYMDNSDNQYS
-137 RWTLSANDNVKW
+137 RWTLSDNGNGKW
-149 FDIINTREEYMPR
+149 FDIINTREEFTLY

-183 SESRPSNDGKW
+183 SESHPSNNGKW
-194 LLIDRNEFKEV
+194 LLIDRNKFREV

-231 GEYSWTWYDISN
+231 GAYSWTWYDIN
-243 NQQVKNEDELTKS
+243 YNQQEKYEDVLTKS

-280 GNGDGYAESYG
+280 ENGDGYAESYG

-362 DEQNDFTTKFYNAQ
+362 DEQNDFTTYFYNAQ

-394 FLATNNSTISREDAM
+394 FLATNNGTISHEDAM

-434 VAKTGGAGRAYFDNI
+434 VAKTGEAGRAYFDNI

-456 NEFGIDAYSTN
+456 NEFGLDAYSTN

-472 ANNLYGIDNLQ
+472 ADNLYGIDNLQ

-491 LSRDFGITEENAA
+491 LSRDFGITEDNAE

-524 WNTFGAGTQL
+524 WNTFGEGTRL

-550 TVDLSKADATAIYAG
+550 TVDLSRADATAIYAG

-571 VPKVPQIARF
+571 VPEAPQIARF
-581 VGSDPTVAV
+581 VGSDPTEAV
-590 EGKDKHE
+590 EGEDKHE

-633 TVNNAGTY
+633 TANEAGKY
-641 ENGTVTKIYH
+641 ENGTVTKIYS

-661 TGYFYKPTSVSNAYV
+661 TGYFYKPASVSNAYV

-681 MYFLGNQSWKS
+681 MYFLGNQSWNS

-714 FGDGETTGIED
+714 FGDGGTTGIED
-725 LSSVT
+725 LSFVT

>member
-1 MKKFTMFLASV
+1 MFLASV
-12 ATALFGFTT
+12 ATALFGFAT

-28 TEQQIPWVDHA
+28 TEQQIPWVKHA

-60 NGNTTY
+60 NDNTTY
-66 SFVTAGGWFGTQAV
+66 SFVTAGGRFGTQAV

-105 PNTDRTENYLGCDDN
+105 PNTDWTENYLGCDDN

-126 AYMDNSDNRYS
+126 AYMDNSDNQYS
-137 RWTLSANDNVKW
+137 RWTLSQNGDGFN
-149 FDIINTREEYMPR
+149 IINIREGIFLDR
-162 PPFTHDVDYYLQL
+162 SYYLQL

-183 SESRPSNDGKW
+183 SESRPSNNGKW
-194 LLIDRNEFKEV
+194 LLIDRDEFKEV

-231 GEYSWTWYDISN
+231 GAYSWTWYDISN

-291 SFSAGEMRDP
+291 SFSAGEMHDP

-328 DVTAAA
+328 DVTAAD

-376 KTYLGND
+376 KTYLGNNE
-383 AYFRGNVAAGE
+383 YFRGNVAAGE
-394 FLATNNSTISREDAM
+394 FLATNNGTISREDAM

-421 AVRVNEGGRLAIG
+421 AVRVDEGGRLAIG
-434 VAKTGGAGRAYFDNI
+434 VAKTENAGRAYFDNI

-456 NEFGIDAYSTN
+456 NEFGLDAYSTN

-472 ANNLYGIDNLQ
+472 ADNLYGIDNLQ

-524 WNTFGAGTQL
+524 WNTFGEDTQL

-550 TVDLSKADATAIYAG
+550 TVDLSRADATAIYAG

-581 VGSDPTVAV
+581 VGSDQTEAR
-590 EGKDKHE
+590 EGEDKHE

-633 TVNNAGTY
+633 TTNDAGKY

-661 TGYFYKPTSVSNAYV
+661 TGYFYKPASVSNAYV

>member
-12 ATALFGFTT
+12 ATALFGFAT

-28 TEQQIPWVDHA
+28 TEQQIPWVNHA
-39 STLDEALKAP
+39 STLDEALEAP

-66 SFVTAGGWFGTQAV
+66 SFVTAGGRFGTQAV

-99 RTTMYN
+99 LTTMYN
-105 PNTDRTENYLGCDDN
+105 PNTDRTENYLGCDDS
-120 KSDNIN
+120 KSYNIN
-126 AYMDNSDNRYS
+126 AYMDNSDNQYS
-137 RWTLSANDNVKW
+137 RWTLSQNGDGFN
-149 FDIINTREEYMPR
+149 IINIREGLIFDR
-162 PPFTHDVDYYLQL
+162 NYYLQL

-183 SESRPSNDGKW
+183 SESLPSNNGKW
-194 LLIDRNEFKEV
+194 LLIDRNEFREV
-205 ITRVTGQ
+205 ITGVTGQ

-231 GEYSWTWYDISN
+231 GAYSWTWYDISN
-243 NQQVKNEDELTKS
+243 NQQEKREDELTKS

-362 DEQNDFTTKFYNAQ
+362 DEQKDFTTNFYNAQ

-394 FLATNNSTISREDAM
+394 FLATNNGTISREDAM

-421 AVRVNEGGRLAIG
+421 AVRVDEGGRLAIG
-434 VAKTGGAGRAYFDNI
+434 VAKTENAGRAYFDNI

-456 NEFGIDAYSTN
+456 NEFGLDAYSTN

-472 ANNLYGIDNLQ
+472 ADNLYGIDNLQ

-491 LSRDFGITEENAA
+491 LSRDFGITEENAG

-524 WNTFGAGTQL
+524 WNTFGEGTQL

-550 TVDLSKADATAIYAG
+550 TVDLSRADATAIYAG

-581 VGSDPTVAV
+581 VGSDPTEAK
-590 EGKDKHE
+590 EGEDKHE

-633 TVNNAGTY
+633 TANGAGTY

>member
-12 ATALFGFTT
+12 ATALFGFAT

-28 TEQQIPWVDHA
+28 TEQQIPWVSHA
-39 STLDEALKAP
+39 STLEEALKAP

-66 SFVTAGGWFGTQAV
+66 SFVTAGGRFGTQAV

-137 RWTLSANDNVKW
+137 RWTLSQNGDGFN
-149 FDIINTREEYMPR
+149 IINIREGFVFDR
-162 PPFTHDVDYYLQL
+162 NYYLQL

-183 SESRPSNDGKW
+183 SESRPSNNGKW
-194 LLIDRNEFKEV
+194 LLIDRDEFKEV
-205 ITRVTGQ
+205 ITRVTEQ

-231 GEYSWTWYDISN
+231 GEYSWTWYDINN
-243 NQQVKNEDELTKS
+243 NQQEKYEDELTKS

-280 GNGDGYAESYG
+280 GNGDSYAESYG
-291 SFSAGEMRDP
+291 SFSAGEMRGP

-317 VTAQAFVSNDA
+317 VTAQAFVSNDD

-394 FLATNNSTISREDAM
+394 FLATNNGTISREDAM

-421 AVRVNEGGRLAIG
+421 AVRVDEGGRLAIG
-434 VAKTGGAGRAYFDNI
+434 VAKTENAGRAYFDNI

-456 NEFGIDAYSTN
+456 NEFGLDAYSTN

-472 ANNLYGIDNLQ
+472 ADNLYGIDNLQ

-524 WNTFGAGTQL
+524 WNTFGEGTRL

-550 TVDLSKADATAIYAG
+550 TVDLSRADATAIYAG

-581 VGSDPTVAV
+581 VGSDPTEAK
-590 EGKDKHE
+590 EGEDKHE

-624 RTSTLEDLI
+624 RTSTLKDLI
-633 TVNNAGTY
+633 TANGAGTY

-661 TGYFYKPTSVSNAYV
+661 TGYFYKPASVSNAYV

-700 EELNPENNNKLTFD
+700 EEVNPENNNKLTFD

-725 LSSVT
+725 LNSVT

>member
-12 ATALFGFTT
+12 ATALFGFAT

-28 TEQQIPWVDHA
+28 TEQQIPWVNHA
-39 STLDEALKAP
+39 STLDEALEAP

-66 SFVTAGGWFGTQAV
+66 SFVTAGGRFGTQAV

-85 MTLRLTQSGNQYRF
+85 MTLRLTQSDNQYRF
-99 RTTMYN
+99 LTTMYN

-126 AYMDNSDNRYS
+126 AYMDNSDNQYS
-137 RWTLSANDNVKW
+137 RWTLSQNGDGFN
-149 FDIINTREEYMPR
+149 IINIREGIFLDR
-162 PPFTHDVDYYLQL
+162 SYYLQL

-194 LLIDRNEFKEV
+194 LLIDRDEFKEV

-243 NQQVKNEDELTKS
+243 NQQVKYEDELTKS

-280 GNGDGYAESYG
+280 VNGDGYAESYG
-291 SFSAGEMRDP
+291 SFSAGEMRAP

-362 DEQNDFTTKFYNAQ
+362 NEQNDFTTKFYNTQ

-383 AYFRGNVAAGE
+383 TYFRGNVAAGE
-394 FLATNNSTISREDAM
+394 FLATNNGTISREDAM

-421 AVRVNEGGRLAIG
+421 AVRVDEGGRLAIG
-434 VAKTGGAGRAYFDNI
+434 VAKTENAGRAYFDNI

-456 NEFGIDAYSTN
+456 NEFGLDAYSTN

-472 ANNLYGIDNLQ
+472 ADNLYGIDNLQ

-524 WNTFGAGTQL
+524 WNTFGKDTRL

-581 VGSDPTVAV
+581 VGSDPTKAE
-590 EGKDKHE
+590 EGEDKHE

-603 EPFIQG
+603 DPFIQG

-624 RTSTLEDLI
+624 RTSTLEYLI
-633 TVNNAGTY
+633 TANDAGTY

-661 TGYFYKPTSVSNAYV
+661 TGYFYKPASVSNAYV

>member
-12 ATALFGFTT
+12 ATALFGFAT

-28 TEQQIPWVDHA
+28 TEQQIPWVNHA
-39 STLDEALKAP
+39 STLDEALEAP

-66 SFVTAGGWFGTQAV
+66 SFVTAGGRFGTQAV

-126 AYMDNSDNRYS
+126 AYMDNSDNQYS
-137 RWTLSANDNVKW
+137 RWTLSQNGDGFN
-149 FDIINTREEYMPR
+149 IINIREGFVFDR
-162 PPFTHDVDYYLQL
+162 NYYLQL

-183 SESRPSNDGKW
+183 SESRPSNNGKW

-231 GEYSWTWYDISN
+231 GAYSWTWYDISD
-243 NQQVKNEDELTKS
+243 NQQERYEDELTKS

-301 VIMRQQYTGL
+301 VIMRQHYTGL

-376 KTYLGND
+376 KTYLGNN

-394 FLATNNSTISREDAM
+394 FLATNNGTISREDAM

-421 AVRVNEGGRLAIG
+421 AVRVDEGGRLAIG
-434 VAKTGGAGRAYFDNI
+434 VAKTENAGRAYFDNI

-456 NEFGIDAYSTN
+456 NEFGLDAYSTN

-472 ANNLYGIDNLQ
+472 ADNLYGIDNLQ

-524 WNTFGAGTQL
+524 WNTFGKDTQL

-581 VGSDPTVAV
+581 VGSDPTEAK
-590 EGKDKHE
+590 EGEDKHE

-624 RTSTLEDLI
+624 RTSTLKDLI
-633 TVNNAGTY
+633 TVNDAGTY

-661 TGYFYKPTSVSNAYV
+661 TGYFYKPASVSNAYV

-714 FGDGETTGIED
+714 FGDGELTGISD
-725 LSSVT
+725 ITT
-730 DDASEKA
+730 DGAEGTRME
-737 DGVFNLNGQKV
+737 GVYNLNGQKV
-748 ADGTSTEGLA
+748 SDGDSTDNLP
-758 KGIYVVGGKKIVVR
+758 KGIYVVDGRKVVVR

>member
-12 ATALFGFTT
+12 ATALFGFAT

-28 TEQQIPWVDHA
+28 TEQQIPWVNHA
-39 STLDEALKAP
+39 STLDEALEAP

-60 NGNTTY
+60 NNNTTY
-66 SFVTAGGWFGTQAV
+66 SFVTAGGRFGTQAV

-137 RWTLSANDNVKW
+137 RWTLSQNGDGFN
-149 FDIINTREEYMPR
+149 IINIRGNIISDR
-162 PPFTHDVDYYLQL
+162 NYYLQL

-183 SESRPSNDGKW
+183 SESRPSNNGKW

-231 GEYSWTWYDISN
+231 GAYSWTWYDISN
-243 NQQVKNEDELTKS
+243 NQQEKYEDELTKS

-328 DVTAAA
+328 DVTPAA

-362 DEQNDFTTKFYNAQ
+362 DEQNDFTKNFYNAQ
-376 KTYLGND
+376 KTYLGNN

-394 FLATNNSTISREDAM
+394 FLATNNGTISREDAM

-421 AVRVNEGGRLAIG
+421 AVRVDEGGRLAIG
-434 VAKTGGAGRAYFDNI
+434 VAKTENAGRAYFDNI

-456 NEFGIDAYSTN
+456 NEFGLDAYSTN

-472 ANNLYGIDNLQ
+472 ADNLYGIDNLQ

-491 LSRDFGITEENAA
+491 LSRDFGITKENAA
-504 TYEPK
+504 KYEPK

-524 WNTFGAGTQL
+524 WNTFGEDTRL

-550 TVDLSKADATAIYAG
+550 TVDLSRADATAIYAG

-581 VGSDPTVAV
+581 VGSDPSKAK
-590 EGKDKHE
+590 EGEDKHE

-633 TVNNAGTY
+633 TANDAGTY
-641 ENGTVTKIYH
+641 ENGTVTKIYP

-661 TGYFYKPTSVSNAYV
+661 TGYFYKPASVSNAYV

-681 MYFLGNQSWKS
+681 MSFLGNQSWKS

>member
-12 ATALFGFTT
+12 ATALFGFAT

-28 TEQQIPWVDHA
+28 TEQQIPWVNHA
-39 STLDEALKAP
+39 STLDEALEAP

-66 SFVTAGGWFGTQAV
+66 SFVTAGGRFGTQAV

-137 RWTLSANDNVKW
+137 RWTLSQNGDGFN
-149 FDIINTREEYMPR
+149 IINIRGNIISNR
-162 PPFTHDVDYYLQL
+162 SYYLQL

-194 LLIDRNEFKEV
+194 LLIDRDEFKEV

-231 GEYSWTWYDISN
+231 GAYSWTWYDISN
-243 NQQVKNEDELTKS
+243 NQQEKREDELTKS

-280 GNGDGYAESYG
+280 ENGDGYAESYG

-317 VTAQAFVSNDA
+317 VTAQAFVSNDD

-394 FLATNNSTISREDAM
+394 FLATNNGTISREDAM

-421 AVRVNEGGRLAIG
+421 AVRVDEGGRLAIG
-434 VAKTGGAGRAYFDNI
+434 VAKTENAGRAYFDNI

-456 NEFGIDAYSTN
+456 NEFGLDAYSTN

-472 ANNLYGIDNLQ
+472 DDNLYGIDNLQ

-524 WNTFGAGTQL
+524 WNTFGKDTQL

-581 VGSDPTVAV
+581 VGSDPTEAR
-590 EGKDKHE
+590 EGEDKHE

-633 TVNNAGTY
+633 TTNDAGTY
-641 ENGTVTKIYH
+641 ENGTVTKTYH

-661 TGYFYKPTSVSNAYV
+661 TGYFYKPASVSNAYV

>member
-12 ATALFGFTT
+12 ATALFGFAT

-28 TEQQIPWVDHA
+28 TEQQIPWVNHA

-66 SFVTAGGWFGTQAV
+66 SFVTAGGRFGTQAV

-85 MTLRLTQSGNQYRF
+85 MTLRLTQSDNQYRF
-99 RTTMYN
+99 LTTMYN

-137 RWTLSANDNVKW
+137 RWTLSQNGDGFN
-149 FDIINTREEYMPR
+149 IINIREGFVFDR
-162 PPFTHDVDYYLQL
+162 NYYLQL

-194 LLIDRNEFKEV
+194 LLIDRDEFKEV
-205 ITRVTGQ
+205 ITGVTGQ

-231 GEYSWTWYDISN
+231 GAYSWTWYDISN
-243 NQQVKNEDELTKS
+243 NQQEKREDELTKS

-280 GNGDGYAESYG
+280 VNGDGYAESYG

-328 DVTAAA
+328 DVKAAA

-362 DEQNDFTTKFYNAQ
+362 DEQNDFTTNFYNAQ

-421 AVRVNEGGRLAIG
+421 AVRVDEGGRLAIG
-434 VAKTGGAGRAYFDNI
+434 VAKTENAGRAYFDNI

-456 NEFGIDAYSTN
+456 NEFGLDAYSTN

-472 ANNLYGIDNLQ
+472 ADNLYGIDNLQ

-491 LSRDFGITEENAA
+491 LSRDFGITEENAD

-524 WNTFGAGTQL
+524 WNTFGKGTRL

-581 VGSDPTVAV
+581 VGSDPTEAK
-590 EGKDKHE
+590 EGEDKHE

-633 TVNNAGTY
+633 TANGAGTY

-661 TGYFYKPTSVSNAYV
+661 TGYFYKPASVSNAYV

>member
-12 ATALFGFTT
+12 ATALFGFAT

-28 TEQQIPWVDHA
+28 TEQQIPWVNHA
-39 STLDEALKAP
+39 STLDEALEAP

-66 SFVTAGGWFGTQAV
+66 SFVTAGGRFGTQAV

-85 MTLRLTQSGNQYRF
+85 MTLRLTQSDNQYRF

-137 RWTLSANDNVKW
+137 RWTLSQNGDGFN
-149 FDIINTREEYMPR
+149 IINIREGIILD
-162 PPFTHDVDYYLQL
+162 HNYYLQL

-183 SESRPSNDGKW
+183 SESRPSNNGKW

-231 GEYSWTWYDISN
+231 GAYSWTWYDIN
-243 NQQVKNEDELTKS
+243 YNQQEKYEDELTKS

-280 GNGDGYAESYG
+280 GNGDGYAENYG
-291 SFSAGEMRDP
+291 SFSAGEMNAP

-362 DEQNDFTTKFYNAQ
+362 DEQNDFTTNFYNAQ
-376 KTYLGND
+376 KKYLGND

-394 FLATNNSTISREDAM
+394 FLATNNRTISREDAM

-434 VAKTGGAGRAYFDNI
+434 VAKTENAGRAYFDNI

-467 STTIS
+467 STAIS
-472 ANNLYGIDNLQ
+472 ADNLYGIDNLQ

-491 LSRDFGITEENAA
+491 LSRDFGITEENAT

-524 WNTFGAGTQL
+524 WNTFGKGTQL

-550 TVDLSKADATAIYAG
+550 TVDLSRADATAIYAG

-581 VGSDPTVAV
+581 VGSDPTEAR
-590 EGKDKHE
+590 EGEDKHE

-633 TVNNAGTY
+633 TANGAGTY
-641 ENGTVTKIYH
+641 KNGTVTKIYH
-651 SPDGSGDVKF
+651 SPDRSGDVKF
-661 TGYFYKPTSVSNAYV
+661 TGYFYKPASVSNAYV

-681 MYFLGNQSWKS
+681 MYFLGNQSWNS

>member
-12 ATALFGFTT
+12 ATALFGFAT

-28 TEQQIPWVDHA
+28 TEQQIPWVNHA

-60 NGNTTY
+60 NNNTTY
-66 SFVTAGGWFGTQAV
+66 SFVTAGGRFGTQAV

-99 RTTMYN
+99 QTTMYN

-126 AYMDNSDNRYS
+126 AYMDNSDNQYS
-137 RWTLSANDNVKW
+137 RWTLSQNGDGFN
-149 FDIINTREEYMPR
+149 IINIRGNIISNR
-162 PPFTHDVDYYLQL
+162 SYYLQL

-194 LLIDRNEFKEV
+194 LLIDRDEFKEV

-243 NQQVKNEDELTKS
+243 NQQEKYEDELTKS

-280 GNGDGYAESYG
+280 GNGDSYAESYG
-291 SFSAGEMRDP
+291 SFSAGEMRAP
-301 VIMRQQYTGL
+301 IIMRQQYTGL

-362 DEQNDFTTKFYNAQ
+362 DEQKDFTTNFYNAQ
-376 KTYLGND
+376 KTYLGNN

-394 FLATNNSTISREDAM
+394 FLATNNGTISREDAM

-421 AVRVNEGGRLAIG
+421 AVRVDEGGRLAIG
-434 VAKTGGAGRAYFDNI
+434 VAKTENAGRAYFDNI

-456 NEFGIDAYSTN
+456 NEFGLDAYSTN

-472 ANNLYGIDNLQ
+472 RDNLYGIDNLQ

-524 WNTFGAGTQL
+524 WNTFGEGTQL

-550 TVDLSKADATAIYAG
+550 TVDLSRADATAIYAG

-581 VGSDPTVAV
+581 VGSDPTEAK
-590 EGKDKHE
+590 EGEDKHE

-633 TVNNAGTY
+633 TVNDAGTY
-641 ENGTVTKIYH
+641 ENGTVTKIYP

-661 TGYFYKPTSVSNAYV
+661 TGYFYKPASVSNAYV

>member
-12 ATALFGFTT
+12 ATALFGFAT

-28 TEQQIPWVDHA
+28 TEQQIPWVNHA
-39 STLDEALKAP
+39 STLDEALEAP

-66 SFVTAGGWFGTQAV
+66 SFVTAGGRFGTQAV

-137 RWTLSANDNVKW
+137 RWTLSKNGDGFN
-149 FDIINTREEYMPR
+149 IINIREGIFNDYN
-162 PPFTHDVDYYLQL
+162 YYLQL

-183 SESRPSNDGKW
+183 SESRPSNNGKW
-194 LLIDRNEFKEV
+194 LLIDRDEFKEV

-243 NQQVKNEDELTKS
+243 NQQEKDEDELTKS

-280 GNGDGYAESYG
+280 GNGDSYAESYG

-328 DVTAAA
+328 DVTPAA

-362 DEQNDFTTKFYNAQ
+362 DEQNDFTTNFYNAQ

-394 FLATNNSTISREDAM
+394 FLATNNGTISREDAM

-421 AVRVNEGGRLAIG
+421 AVRVDEGGRLAIG
-434 VAKTGGAGRAYFDNI
+434 VAKTENAGRAYFDNI

-456 NEFGIDAYSTN
+456 NEFGLDAYSTN

-472 ANNLYGIDNLQ
+472 RDNLYGIDNLQ

-524 WNTFGAGTQL
+524 WNTFGKDTRL

-581 VGSDPTVAV
+581 VGSDPTEAK
-590 EGKDKHE
+590 EGEDKHE

-633 TVNNAGTY
+633 TVNDAGTY

-661 TGYFYKPTSVSNAYV
+661 TGYFYKPASVSNAYV

-700 EELNPENNNKLTFD
+700 EELNSENNNKLTFD